1 MTGVPTA
8 TTRSRGSSGSSGT
21 HGYAAAAGV
30 GIDN

>member
-8 TTRSRGSSGSSGT
+8 TTRSRGSSVTGGT
-21 HGYAAAAGV
+21 PGDAAAAGV